1 MEDENSCDGDDE
13 YEVDADINSI
23 PGSSGY
29 QSPQTSQ
36 RQIETIETAEVSRRE
51 EVTESR
57 ATNMWRRVWEY
68 INPVHLY
75 LTISDF
81 IDDYITFIPQMRHTN
96 LGIYSLG
103 FFLLMACVV
112 NVFFW
117 VFWITLYCIYRPPVE
132 SYLAKTVLSNAPVLK
147 SFPFPE

>member
-1 MEDENSCDGDDE
+1 MEEENSCDGDDE
-13 YEVDADINSI
+13 YEGDADVNSI

-29 QSPQTSQ
+29 QSPQ
-36 RQIETIETAEVSRRE
+36 REIEIIETAEVNRRE

-57 ATNMWRRVWEY
+57 ATNMWRRVWGY
-68 INPVHLY
+68 VNPIHLY

-81 IDDYITFIPQMRHTN
+81 FYDYITFIPQMRHTN
-96 LGIYSLG
+96 LGMYSLR
-103 FFLLMACVV
+103 FLLLMACFV

-132 SYLAKTVLSNAPVLK
+132 SYLAKTVLSNAPLFK